1 MTFHRATSEWGAG
14 QLAPNLMDLER
25 TVIRIDRKL
34 EQLLETLATLQPQPV
49 GVDVSAQVTAIIQK
63 LAAIEASVDELKA
76 KKK

>member
-1 MTFHRATSEWGAG
+1 
-14 QLAPNLMDLER
+14 MDLER
-25 TVIRIDRKL
+25 AVIRIDRKL

-49 GVDVSAQVTAIIQK
+49 SVDVSAQVAAIIQK

>member
-1 MTFHRATSEWGAG
+1 
-14 QLAPNLMDLER
+14 MDLER

-49 GVDVSAQVTAIIQK
+49 GVDVSAQVAAIIQK
-63 LAAIEASVDELKA
+63 LAAIEDELKA

>member
-1 MTFHRATSEWGAG
+1 
-14 QLAPNLMDLER
+14 MDLER

-49 GVDVSAQVTAIIQK
+49 SVDVSAQVAAIIQK

>member
-1 MTFHRATSEWGAG
+1 
-14 QLAPNLMDLER
+14 MDLER

>member
-1 MTFHRATSEWGAG
+1 
-14 QLAPNLMDLER
+14 MDLER

-34 EQLLETLATLQPQPV
+34 EQLLESLAALKHQPV
-49 GVDVSAQVTAIIQK
+49 GVDVSAQVAAIIEK